1 MYDIILRGGTLVDG
15 TGSER
20 RTGDLAIAGGR
31 IAELGGRISGVARR
45 EIDADGL
52 LVTPGFVDLHSHYD
66 GQVTW
71 DDRIDPSFSNGITTT
86 VMGNCGVGFAPAR
99 PRDRDRLISL
109 MEGVEAIPGIVLKE
123 GVPWEW
129 EGFPDYLDFLDRRR
143 YGLDI
148 AALMPHAPLRVHVMG
163 ERALR
168 HEQATAE
175 DIAAMT
181 AQVREAMAAGAFGLS
196 AGRITEH
203 VYGEDFANV
212 PGTFAEHDELFA
224 LADAMAEG
232 GSGIF
237 QLILLGTIGG
247 FGMGRDIGRDAR
259 LAEHRLV
266 EAIARR
272 TGRPV
277 HYLLQQFDTDPDD
290 WRMMIGETERAAAE
304 GLDVMAH
311 VASRGFG
318 MMSML
323 DGYHLFALKPS
334 YREIAGLPLADRV
347 AAMRD
352 PGRRARILAEADVS
366 PEIEPDLTLH
376 GMSQLM
382 TALLPGAYCLG
393 DPVNY
398 EPDESDA
405 VGPVAERS
413 GRTPLAVAYDHFAD
427 GDGRGLIAFM
437 FFNYSR
443 RNSDHSWQLLQNPRT
458 LSSLGDGGAHMRLI
472 SDASMLPYHLSYW
485 ARDRVRGPRLPL
497 EAMVRRITKANADA
511 FGLGDRGELA
521 VGKRA
526 DINLIDFDRL
536 RLGQPEMVFDLPAG
550 GGRLQQGATGIRTTI
565 LNGVPTREDERDS
578 GARPGRLIRGMRAH

>member
-1 MYDIILRGGTLVDG
+1 MHDIILRGGTLVDG
-15 TGSER
+15 TGAAP
-20 RTGDLAIAGGR
+20 RTGDLAIAEGRIVEVGGR
-31 IAELGGRISGVARR
+31 IAGAARR

-71 DDRIDPSFSNGITTT
+71 DERIDPSFSNGITTT

-99 PRDRDRLISL
+99 PQDRDRLIAL

-129 EGFPDYLDFLDRRR
+129 ESFPDYLDFLGRRR

-163 ERALR
+163 DRALR

-175 DIAAMT
+175 DIAAMA

-224 LADAMAEG
+224 LADAMAAG

-247 FGMGRDIGRDAR
+247 FGMGRDIGREAR

-290 WRMMIGETERAAAE
+290 WRMMIAETERAAAE
-304 GLDVMAH
+304 GLEVMAH

-318 MMSML
+318 MISML
-323 DGYHLFALKPS
+323 DGYHLFSLKPS
-334 YREIAGLPLADRV
+334 YREIAHLPPADRA
-347 AAMRD
+347 AAMRE
-352 PGRRARILAEADVS
+352 PGRRARILAEADIGPDV
-366 PEIEPDLTLH
+366 EPDMTLH
-376 GMSQLM
+376 GMSGLM
-382 TALLPGAYCLG
+382 AALLPGAYCLG

-398 EPDESDA
+398 EPDESEA
-405 VGPVAERS
+405 IGPVAERS
-413 GRTPLAVAYDHFAD
+413 GRAPLALAYDHLAA
-427 GDGRGLIAFM
+427 GEGRGLIAFM

-443 RNSDHSWQLLQNPRT
+443 RNSDHSWELLQHPRT

-485 ARDRVRGPRLPL
+485 ARDRVRGPKLPV

-526 DINLIDFDRL
+526 DVNLIDFARL
-536 RLGQPEMVFDLPAG
+536 RLGRPEMVFDLPAG
-550 GGRLQQGATGIRTTI
+550 GGRLQQGTDGIRMTI
-565 LNGVPTREDERDS
+565 VNGVPTREDEQDT
-578 GARPGRLIRGMRAH
+578 GARPGRLIRGMRG